1 MKNTLIKWLFSD
13 QMHSK
18 NKTRYSEAGF
28 TILEVVTV
36 AVIVGILSAIAAPAW
51 DAFRSLVNVFDLVNN
66 QILSTLQSAQT
77 QATRNKESMSI
88 VFNTDDSRSAG
99 YFDAGDSILEYKIY
113 PTDPSND
120 DDPNVVKD
128 IPSETLNIDG
138 QINED
143 KIELFVLTQND
154 TSDFIINFNDQ
165 GAMPD
170 DQSFPVYITIRSQD
184 KEDGQKCAVI
194 QTLLGS
200 MRTDEGKY
208 NAPKG
213 CQTE

>member
-1 MKNTLIKWLFSD
+1 MKNTLIKWLYSH
-13 QMHSK
+13 QIQSK
-18 NKTRYSEAGF
+18 NKTRYSETGF

-51 DAFRSLVNVFDLVNN
+51 DAFVQRQRIRAVNN

-77 QATRNKESMSI
+77 QARGNKESMSI

-113 PTDPSND
+113 PNPSND